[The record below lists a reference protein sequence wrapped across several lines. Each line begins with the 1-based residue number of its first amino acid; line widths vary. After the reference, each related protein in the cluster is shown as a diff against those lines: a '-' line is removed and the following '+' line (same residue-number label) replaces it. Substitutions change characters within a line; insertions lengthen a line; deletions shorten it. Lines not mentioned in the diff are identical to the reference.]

1 MPAIK
6 EELYELLHELPAESQ
21 KMIEKI
27 VEDKKV
33 DAADAEEI
41 KKFIYREKQ
50 PGGYEIRLLFDI
62 HDHTYGQE
70 NDPSWEALFLDETT
84 RYFSANAGEK
94 IKLPLAKAA
103 MLFDQVKTTIKNVG
117 MMSEV
122 ELILIKNLIEITGDL
137 IFMNKSDSNFLLAL
151 YEEILKDS
159 TIDFNEIEI
168 LREMVCQDIPPILED
183 LELLFEINLAIMNK
197 PRDDMW
203 RVLFIESVS
212 SYMIN
217 KPSEIDIKK
226 AHWLEAKL
234 EGTIEKVQCLTP
246 DEIALLCALKDQ
258 TQDFPVGLDFY
269 LTKYSQ

>member
-1 MPAIK
+1 MISAQNYFRRLLILKNHPEQMPAIK

-212 SYMIN
+212 SYMICLLYTS
-217 KPSEIDIKK
+217 PSPRD
-226 AHWLEAKL
+226 
-234 EGTIEKVQCLTP
+234 
-246 DEIALLCALKDQ
+246 
-258 TQDFPVGLDFY
+258 
-269 LTKYSQ
+269 S